1 LYVDDDS
8 SACDVVASSL
18 EEADDRLTVETA
30 TGPDDGLALIGDRT
44 PDCVVSAY
52 EMAETD
58 GVAFL
63 RAVRDGHPDLPF
75 IMYADDG
82 SEVVAGDAVRAGVS
96 DYLTRESGF
105 DRLADRI
112 GDVVESRRKGRQAD
126 RRDELMRLTEIT
138 GNLGGFEID
147 LDDGEVLTTDGVDR
161 LLDLPEK
168 EDLNLETAVEL
179 YHPEDR
185 PAIREAM
192 EGAVETGE
200 RTDGT
205 FRYRPPNGEGK
216 LLRVAFDSVTGNGD
230 GRTLRGAI
238 CDVTARERRQRDLEQ
253 IETLFE
259 HAQDSL
265 FLVDASGAFTLER
278 VNPAYEDATGLS
290 GERICGRSLR
300 DVFGD
305 DGAAMETKY
314 AECVDG
320 REPLEYDERIEL
332 DGELTH
338 WETRIAPVELD
349 GTVEYVVGSTR
360 NVTERRE
367 RRQELKRLRQ
377 AIDDANVAITLSDP
391 SLEDDPLVYVNDEFE
406 EMTGYPPEETL
417 GRNCRFLQGEETDPD
432 KLATLREAIDEEE
445 AITVELC
452 NYRRDGTEFLNRLTV
467 TPIYDD
473 DGRLVR
479 YLGTQEDVTE
489 RKQRQEELEAERR
502 FIEQAIDTLEDLFY
516 VLDTDG
522 TLRRWNDRVPE
533 VTGYDESELEDVD
546 AIDLFPEDERATIA
560 GAIGSAVSGETVTVQ
575 SDLLT
580 ADGSRIPYEFTG
592 TQLTDGEGNTT
603 GMVGVGRDLTEA
615 RERERLFQALIEESS
630 DVISIVGKDARFQYV
645 SPSVERILGYAPE
658 AVVGDTAWEY
668 VHPED
673 RERVAEQF
681 EDWVGD
687 AGQTSPVVEYRT
699 RHADGTWR
707 WMESRGNNRTDDPA
721 VEGVVINSRD
731 VTERKERQQQ
741 LRVFDRV
748 LRHNLRNDV
757 SVIRGEAVEIHS
769 EAGGEIA
776 DRAGRIVEMSDGLM
790 RTAEEERE
798 ISTLLE
804 KTPRRKTTTIEPLI
818 QDVAARIRDDHPE
831 ATVTVDCPDGAEIR
845 ATRRFE
851 RAMEELLV
859 NAVVHN
865 DTPSPEVA
873 VTVSQSEGTT
883 RIEVADDGPPI
894 PERERNVLTQPAE
907 RTPVNHTTGLGLWLV
922 KLIVSRSGGTIA
934 FEENPSGGNVVSI
947 HLQE

>member
-1 LYVDDDS
+1 MLANDPSTRNLEVLYVDGDP

-30 TGPDDGLALIGDRT
+30 TGPDDGLELIGDRT

-52 EMAETD
+52 ELPGTD

-314 AECVDG
+314 AECVDR

-360 NVTERRE
+360 NVTE
-367 RRQELKRLRQ
+367 L
-377 AIDDANVAITLSDP
+377 
-391 SLEDDPLVYVNDEFE
+391 
-406 EMTGYPPEETL
+406 
-417 GRNCRFLQGEETDPD
+417 
-432 KLATLREAIDEEE
+432 
-445 AITVELC
+445 LC
-452 NYRRDGTEFLNRLTV
+452 
-467 TPIYDD
+467 
-473 DGRLVR
+473 
-479 YLGTQEDVTE
+479 
-489 RKQRQEELEAERR
+489 
-502 FIEQAIDTLEDLFY
+502 
-516 VLDTDG
+516 
-522 TLRRWNDRVPE
+522 
-533 VTGYDESELEDVD
+533 
-546 AIDLFPEDERATIA
+546 
-560 GAIGSAVSGETVTVQ
+560 
-575 SDLLT
+575 
-580 ADGSRIPYEFTG
+580 
-592 TQLTDGEGNTT
+592 
-603 GMVGVGRDLTEA
+603 
-615 RERERLFQALIEESS
+615 
-630 DVISIVGKDARFQYV
+630 
-645 SPSVERILGYAPE
+645 
-658 AVVGDTAWEY
+658 
-668 VHPED
+668 
-673 RERVAEQF
+673 
-681 EDWVGD
+681 
-687 AGQTSPVVEYRT
+687 
-699 RHADGTWR
+699 
-707 WMESRGNNRTDDPA
+707 
-721 VEGVVINSRD
+721 
-731 VTERKERQQQ
+731 
-741 LRVFDRV
+741 
-748 LRHNLRNDV
+748 
-757 SVIRGEAVEIHS
+757 
-769 EAGGEIA
+769 
-776 DRAGRIVEMSDGLM
+776 
-790 RTAEEERE
+790 
-798 ISTLLE
+798 
-804 KTPRRKTTTIEPLI
+804 
-818 QDVAARIRDDHPE
+818 
-831 ATVTVDCPDGAEIR
+831 
-845 ATRRFE
+845 
-851 RAMEELLV
+851 
-859 NAVVHN
+859 
-865 DTPSPEVA
+865 
-873 VTVSQSEGTT
+873 
-883 RIEVADDGPPI
+883 
-894 PERERNVLTQPAE
+894 
-907 RTPVNHTTGLGLWLV
+907 
-922 KLIVSRSGGTIA
+922 
-934 FEENPSGGNVVSI
+934 
-947 HLQE
+947 